1 MNFCFQ
7 NGDLVKI
14 PQNTMLFNEEPLH
27 KDLLYPKAVTS
38 EPHIGC
44 VLTCEKA
51 GELLKVF
58 IKNDYYLVKSK
69 DVYFAKEMV
78 NAC

>member
-7 NGDLVKI
+7 KGDLVKI
-14 PQNTMLFNEEPLH
+14 PQNTMLFNEEPMH
-27 KDLLYPKAVTS
+27 KTLLYPKVVTS
-38 EPHIGC
+38 KPHIGC
-44 VLTCEKA
+44 VLTTENA
-51 GELLKVF
+51 GELLKIF
-58 IKNDYYLVKSK
+58 IKNEYFLVKSK